1 MPPAILYYAIPGFV
15 LLLSIEAWF
24 SYKENRHLYSSKDTW
39 SSLSLG
45 IGNVVIGFVTKAM
58 IFGLF
63 LFLYQHRVFNL
74 DAGLWWYWVLLFFA
88 DDFSY
93 YWFHRTA
100 HNVNWF
106 WASHVVHHSSQHYN
120 LAAALRQTWTGN
132 ATGSFLFWAWMPVVG
147 FHPVWILFMQ
157 QISLIYQFWIHT
169 EVVHKLPKP
178 LEFVLN
184 TPSHHR
190 VHHGTNLKYLDKNHG
205 GILIIWDR
213 LFGTFQPEEERPT
226 YGLTKNIGSFN
237 PFTVAFK
244 TWSELFA
251 AAKKSGSL
259 QNAFRYFI
267 RPPGW
272 SHDGSSQTVDQMRK
286 GKNSTATAT
295 VNAITT
301 AETVH

>member
-1 MPPAILYYAIPGFV
+1 MPPALLYYAIPGFV
-15 LLLSIEAWF
+15 LLLAIEAWF
-24 SYKENRHLYSSKDTW
+24 SYKENKHLYETRDTFT
-39 SSLSLG
+39 SLGLG
-45 IGNVVIGFVTKAM
+45 IGNVVVGFATKAA

-63 LFLYQHRVFNL
+63 SFLYEFRIFTL
-74 DAGLWWYWVLLFFA
+74 DYTLWWYWVLLFFA
-88 DDFSY
+88 DDLSY

-132 ATGSFLFWAWMPVVG
+132 ATGSFLFWAWMPLVG

-157 QISLIYQFWIHT
+157 QVSLIYQFWIHT
-169 EVVHKLPKP
+169 ETIDKLPKL

-190 VHHGTNLKYLDKNHG
+190 VHHGCDLKYLDKNHG

-226 YGLTKNIGSFN
+226 YGLTTNIKSFN
-237 PFTVAFK
+237 PFVVAFK
-244 TWSELFA
+244 TWKDLFGKALA
-251 AAKKSGSL
+251 AGSL
-259 QNAFRYFI
+259 KNSIRYFTQ
-267 RPPGW
+267 PPGW
-272 SHDGSSQTVDQMRK
+272 SHDGSSKTVKELRK
-286 GKNSTATAT
+286 KIPGEP
-295 VNAITT
+295 IL
-301 AETVH
+301 